1 MSSTYKTIK
10 GLTYGMS
17 SCMSECGATESRK
30 NVLYFPFF
38 LIGGCGEDEAVISY
52 NNEREVLVAPKNMNY
67 QWFNLLA
74 NKLAANSHY
83 DWDWESF
90 SKNILKPNR
99 EHLKTTLK
107 INDEKVDRLFEDGY
121 VFINNFNKSPSDDG
135 EDNEEWLQAVAAGEQ
150 GYYPNFKNFL
160 EHDNLEY

>member
-17 SCMSECGATESRK
+17 SCISECGATKSRK
-30 NVLYFPFF
+30 QILHFPFF
-38 LIGGCGEDEAVISY
+38 LMGGCGENEAVISF

-74 NKLAANSHY
+74 NKLAAYPYY

-90 SKNILKPNR
+90 SKNILKPKKEIKLDKKNR
-99 EHLKTTLK
+99 YYDLVNNT
-107 INDEKVDRLFEDGY
+107 INGIDAISNDSTVMYEGGGK
-121 VFINNFNKSPSDDG
+121 NK
-135 EDNEEWLQAVAAGEQ
+135 
-150 GYYPNFKNFL
+150 
-160 EHDNLEY
+160 